1 MENVASPPA
10 QLATIIIPEGIDI
23 GACTAKESTRYA
35 IAGTLVR
42 VRGEHAVA
50 VATDGKCLS
59 VTRLD
64 TLMPGSW
71 EGIVPSDALPSRTEC
86 TNRKFHPRTLTLN
99 GTVQRTDAKGRTVT
113 LAPSEGTFPNYES
126 VIPEYLTEDCT
137 AIRLNIELLASIVQ
151 AVAAPDT
158 FKIRAVTVLVP
169 HKYGKPIG
177 VVGDNGIGVLMPI
190 GHNGNKEECDR
201 FNEQRT
207 SLTK

>member
-10 QLATIIIPEGIDI
+10 QLAAITIPEGIDI

-42 VRGEHAVA
+42 VRGERAVA
-50 VATDGKCLS
+50 VATDGKCMS

-71 EGIVPSDALPSRTEC
+71 DGIVPTDALPSRTEC
-86 TNRKFHPRTLTLN
+86 TNRKVHPRTLTLN

-113 LAPSEGTFPNYES
+113 LAPSESTFPRYED
-126 VIPEYLTEDCT
+126 VIPEYLTEDCV
-137 AIRLNIELLASIVQ
+137 AIRLNIELLSAIAHAIAS
-151 AVAAPDT
+151 PDES
-158 FKIRAVTVLVP
+158 KVRAVTVFVP
-169 HKYGKPIG
+169 HKHGRPIG
-177 VVGDNGIGVLMPI
+177 VIGNHGIGVLMPI
-190 GHNGNKEECDR
+190 VHSGNKEECDR
-201 FNEQRT
+201 FNAQRT